1 MTSYLLV
8 KRMILRWFLHTCHMQ
23 GLELLFLFSFQI
35 PLTVYTTGLGI
46 SRLICILTVNN
57 CTDRF
62 KVVHGEKKAIDKL
75 SKPRSFVRH
84 FDMDLVTYRED

>member
-8 KRMILRWFLHTCHMQ
+8 KRMTARWFLHTCHMQ
-23 GLELLFLFSFQI
+23 GLELQFLFSFQI

-46 SRLICILTVNN
+46 SRLIYISTVTH

-62 KVVHGEKKAIDKL
+62 RVVHGEKKAIDKL
-75 SKPRSFVRH
+75 SSPRSFVRH
-84 FDMDLVTYRED
+84 FDMDSVTYRED

>member
-8 KRMILRWFLHTCHMQ
+8 KRMISRWFLHTCHMQ

-46 SRLICILTVNN
+46 SRLIYILTVNH

-75 SKPRSFVRH
+75 S
-84 FDMDLVTYRED
+84 